1 MWELCGPSR
10 CFAVYWSARE
20 VKRFA
25 ALSADIAAFHTLK

>member
-1 MWELCGPSR
+1 MWELCGLSR
-10 CFAVYWSARE
+10 CFAVYWSAGE